1 MKRQLVL
8 GVAGVAMAMG
18 LAACQRDGA
27 PEVDAAKTA
36 TTAPA
41 DAAATTATISASAA
55 ATPVIPRP
63 AKVEAREGRFTF
75 GPQARIAVSGDNA
88 EATRIA
94 NDFAARVQKARGFAP
109 QVGGAVD
116 GAAIV
121 FAIDPAIAPAGEEA
135 YVVDITPQ
143 GVKVSARAPAGLFYG
158 AVTLWQLAADGGQ
171 GEASI
176 AAQRIEDAPR
186 FGWRGLMLDVAR
198 HFRTPDEVKT
208 VLDQMAL
215 HKLNTFHWHLTDDQ
229 GWRIQIKQ
237 YPKLTEVGGCRI
249 PAGAAGRDA
258 KGAPAPYCGYYT
270 QDEIRDVVK
279 YAAER
284 YITVVPEI
292 DLPGHAQ
299 AAIASYPEL
308 GVTGKAPAVS
318 PDWGVHTW
326 LFNVEDDTF
335 TFLENVLD
343 EVMPLFP
350 GKYIHLGGDEAA
362 KDQWQQSAAVQA
374 KKNELGLK
382 DEMQLQSWFMG
393 RLGKYIEA
401 HGKRLLGWD
410 EILEGGPPADATVMS
425 WRGIDG
431 AIEAARSGH
440 DVVLSPSPALY
451 LNHIQS
457 DAADETP
464 GRADVISLK
473 SVYDFQ
479 VVPVQLNADQAK
491 HVLGAQGNLW
501 TEHHRTQQRVERGL
515 FPRGAALAEA
525 TWTPDA
531 RKDWNDFLQR
541 MAFETERY
549 RLTGFDAADS
559 AFAVRFTP
567 QASADGKAS
576 LALSNQTNFGVL
588 RYTTDGSEPT
598 AQSPQYTHPLELPLP
613 MTVKANAYA
622 DGRALAAT
630 RTFALDLHNVRAR
643 SSNALRACK
652 GDLLLRMED
661 DAPAQAGGERQLL
674 TADVFDPCWIY
685 DEAQLDGIASLQ
697 VRVGQLP
704 HNFQLWKDANQVV
717 TRPAKV
723 PGGALEVRLN
733 TCEGEP
739 IAVLPLAAARKS
751 DGLTVLEA
759 PLLAQAGRHDLC
771 FTFASGEYNPMW
783 VVDEVT
789 LLPAAR

>member
-1 MKRQLVL
+1 MRLQS
-8 GVAGVAMAMG
+8 AMTTLACLTLAMG
-18 LAACQRDGA
+18 LGACQREAA
-27 PEVDAAKTA
+27 P
-36 TTAPA
+36 PA
-41 DAAATTATISASAA
+41 STPDKAATPAATASAA
-55 ATPVIPRP
+55 PVTTPVIPLP
-63 AKVEAREGRFTF
+63 AKVEAREGRFTL
-75 GPQARIAVSGDNA
+75 GPQARIAVAGDDA
-88 EATRIA
+88 EGLRIAQDLATRLE
-94 NDFAARVQKARGFAP
+94 QARGFAP
-109 QVGGAVD
+109 QVGGARE
-116 GAAIV
+116 GAAVV
-121 FAIDPAIAPAGEEA
+121 FALDPAIAPTGDEA
-135 YVVDITPQ
+135 YVLDITPQ
-143 GVKVSARAPAGLFYG
+143 GATITARAPAGLFYG
-158 AVTLWQLAADGGQ
+158 AVTLWQLATADGGK

-176 AAQRIEDAPR
+176 AAQRIEDAPQ
-186 FGWRGLMLDVAR
+186 FAWRGLMLDVAR
-198 HFRTPDEVKT
+198 HFRTPDEVKK
-208 VLDQMAL
+208 VIDQMAL

-258 KGAPAPYCGYYT
+258 KGKPKPYCGFYT

-284 YITVVPEI
+284 FVTVVPEI

-299 AAIASYPEL
+299 AAIAAYPEL
-308 GVTGKAPAVS
+308 GVTGKAPPVS
-318 PDWGVHTW
+318 PDWGIHTW
-326 LFNVEDDTF
+326 LFNVDDSTF

-362 KDQWQQSAAVQA
+362 KDQWQASPAVQA
-374 KKNELGLK
+374 KKNALGLK
-382 DEMQLQSWFMG
+382 DEMQLQTWFMG

-425 WRGIDG
+425 WRGTDG
-431 AIEAARSGH
+431 AIEAARAGH

-473 SVYDFQ
+473 SVYDFK
-479 VVPVQLNADQAK
+479 VVPVQLNAEQAK

-501 TEHHRTQQRVERGL
+501 TEHHRTQPRVERGL

-541 MAFETERY
+541 MPAEMARY
-549 RLTGFDAADS
+549 RVTGFDASDS
-559 AFAVRFTP
+559 AFAVRFTAQP
-567 QASADGKAS
+567 AADGKAS
-576 LALSNQTNFGVL
+576 LALSNQTSVGEL
-588 RYTTDGSEPT
+588 RYTLDGSEPT

-613 MTVKANAYA
+613 TTVKANAYV

-630 RTFALDLHNVRAR
+630 RSFVLDPHSLRAR
-643 SSNALRACK
+643 GSNALRACK

-661 DAPAQAGGERQLL
+661 DAPAQPDGERQVL

-685 DEAQLDGIASLQ
+685 DDAALDGIATLQ

-704 HNFQLWKDANQVV
+704 HNFQLWKDAGQVV

-723 PGGALEVRLN
+723 EGGALEVRLDG
-733 TCEGEP
+733 CEGEP
-739 IAVLPLAAARKS
+739 IATLPLKPARAS
-751 DGLTVLEA
+751 SGLTTLETTL
-759 PLLAQAGRHDLC
+759 PTLAGRHDLC

-783 VVDEVT
+783 VVDEVA
-789 LLPAAR
+789 LLPRSAVAP

>member
-1 MKRQLVL
+1 MKRQFVL
-8 GVAGVAMAMG
+8 GAASVALVMG
-18 LAACQRDGA
+18 MAACQRDGA
-27 PEVDAAKTA
+27 PAPEAAKPATA
-36 TTAPA
+36 APAGGEASTTAL
-41 DAAATTATISASAA
+41 SASAA

-63 AKVEAREGRFTF
+63 AKVEAREGRFVF
-75 GPQARIAVSGDNA
+75 GPQARIAVAGDNA

-94 NDFAARVQKARGFAP
+94 HDFAARVQQARGFTP
-109 QVGGAVD
+109 QVGGAGD
-116 GAAIV
+116 GAAVV
-121 FAIDPAIAPAGEEA
+121 FAIDPAIAPAGDEA

-158 AVTLWQLAADGGQ
+158 AVTLWQLLADGAQ

-186 FGWRGLMLDVAR
+186 FGWRGVMLDVAR
-198 HFRTPDEVKT
+198 HFRTPDEVKE

-249 PAGAAGRDA
+249 PAGAAGVDA
-258 KGAPAPYCGYYT
+258 KGKPKPYCGFYT

-279 YAAER
+279 YAADR

-308 GVTGKAPAVS
+308 GVTGKAPPVS
-318 PDWGVHTW
+318 PDWGIHTW
-326 LFNVEDDTF
+326 LFNVDDGTF
-335 TFLENVLD
+335 KFLENVLD

-362 KDQWQQSAAVQA
+362 KDQWQASPAVQA

-382 DEMQLQSWFMG
+382 DEMQLQTWFMG
-393 RLGKYIEA
+393 RLGKYIEG

-425 WRGIDG
+425 WRGTDG
-431 AIEAARSGH
+431 AIEAARAGH

-479 VVPVQLNADQAK
+479 VVPVQLNAEQTK

-515 FPRGAALAEA
+515 FPRAAALAEA
-525 TWTPDA
+525 TWTPDD

-541 MAFETERY
+541 MAFETQRY

-567 QASADGKAS
+567 QPAADGKAT

-588 RYTTDGSEPT
+588 RYTLDGSEPT

-613 MTVKANAYA
+613 TTVKANAYV

-630 RTFALDLHNVRAR
+630 RTFALDTRSVLAR
-643 SSNALRACK
+643 SSNRLRACK

-661 DAPAQAGGERQLL
+661 DAPAQADGERQLL

-685 DEAQLDGIASLQ
+685 DDAPLDGIATLQ

-704 HNFQLWKDANQVV
+704 HNFQLWKDSKLVV
-717 TRPAKV
+717 TRPAKIE
-723 PGGALEVRLN
+723 GGALEVRLGS
-733 TCEGEP
+733 CEGEP
-739 IAVLPLAAARKS
+739 IAVLPLAPARKS
-751 DGLTVLEA
+751 AGLTTLEA
-759 PLLAQAGRHDLC
+759 PLPTQAGRHDLC